1 MFDMM
6 KPLLVDKISVLLRV
20 PSVEEAVNFYKKA
33 FGAVECPV
41 PSSPENELLGIH
53 ATKLNILPKF
63 PILITDNPLVPEIS
77 PGALNLY
84 VRGGQLADLEAVV
97 TKAVCAGATADGE
110 LAKYEI
116 GGSLRYCVVSLCTI
130 YRRDICDHRR
140 NTHDLLERPRKK
152 KRRRP
157 VEQED
162 DPNASYLSK
171 LKILLKIPDPLK
183 EEAAVKFYSTA
194 FGAGAPQFPTK
205 NEIPDITSTHLEL
218 ARNYYIMISRT
229 EQTHHV
235 EELVERL
242 EQVGAVL
249 EGNIVYDNPIDKFRR
264 MAKVKATHLRSGR
277 H

>member
-1 MFDMM
+1 
-6 KPLLVDKISVLLRV
+6 
-20 PSVEEAVNFYKKA
+20 EE
-33 FGAVECPV
+33 
-41 PSSPENELLGIH
+41 
-53 ATKLNILPKF
+53 T
-63 PILITDNPLVPEIS
+63 T
-77 PGALNLY
+77 
-84 VRGGQLADLEAVV
+84 QQ
-97 TKAVCAGATADGE
+97 AVCAGATADGE
-110 LAKYEI
+110 LVLDHPRPSMRLEDPFGIVWFLYVPSIEEI
-116 GGSLRYCVVSLCTI
+116 S
-130 YRRDICDHRR
+130 CDHRR

-171 LKILLKIPDPLK
+171 LKNLLKIPDPLK

-229 EQTHHV
+229 EQNMDLSSGINLCARTHHV

-242 EQVGAVL
+242 ERVGAEL

-264 MAKVKATHLRSGR
+264 MAKVRDPFGVTWFIHDITLEERCISFIDILERKLGEGDTSPFGKALRLRKKAAREGKMWPAVGPEFIER
-277 H
+277 